1 MPNTNANAYE
11 GIPTYTKN
19 TIYKYNYKP
28 TYTSKCRCRHK
39 RICICIYTDKNKPRP
54 TPTNRPESLA
64 ATGAPACW
72 APAPQRKQTQ
82 AISQGF
88 STFSTELST
97 KPSRTVSPSDFLANV
112 HRTFSENLE
121 DFSKKGLHFQPIV
134 LSYYQQ
140 VGTQHCRVL
149 KIQEK
154 EVLQYETVSFAGSR
168 RGQAGRG

>member
-1 MPNTNANAYE
+1 MPNTNANAYDRIRPHTNAYQIQIQLQTHIHKQMQMQTQTHLHLHIHRQKQAQTHTHKQA
-11 GIPTYTKN
+11 G
-19 TIYKYNYKP
+19 KP
-28 TYTSKCRCRHK
+28 CGDGRAGV
-39 RICICIYTDKNKPRP
+39 
-54 TPTNRPESLA
+54 L
-64 ATGAPACW
+64 
-72 APAPQRKQTQ
+72 APAPQREQTQ

-97 KPSRTVSPSDFLANV
+97 RLSRPVSPSDFLANV

-140 VGTQHCRVL
+140 VGTPHCRVL

>member
-19 TIYKYNYKP
+19 TIYKYKP
-28 TYTSKCRCRHK
+28 IYTSKCRCRHK
-39 RICICIYTDKNKPRP
+39 RICICIYTGKNKPRP
-54 TPTNRPESLA
+54 KPKNRPESLA
-64 ATGAPACW
+64 ATGAPVCW
-72 APAPQRKQTQ
+72 APAPQRVQTQ
-82 AISQGF
+82 VISQGF

-97 KPSRTVSPSDFLANV
+97 RWSKPVGSLDFLANV

-140 VGTQHCRVL
+140 VGTPHCRVL

-168 RGQAGRG
+168 RGQAG

>member
-1 MPNTNANAYE
+1 MPNTNANAYDR
-11 GIPTYTKN
+11 IRTHTKYRYT
-19 TIYKYNYKP
+19 YKP

-54 TPTNRPESLA
+54 TPTNRPESLV
-64 ATGAPACW
+64 ATGAPVCW

-97 KPSRTVSPSDFLANV
+97 SLSKAVGSLDFLANV

-121 DFSKKGLHFQPIV
+121 DFSKKGLEIPTDCVII
-134 LSYYQQ
+134 LSIAWHS
-140 VGTQHCRVL
+140 TLSSAKNPR
-149 KIQEK
+149 K
-154 EVLQYETVSFAGSR
+154 
-168 RGQAGRG
+168 RGFTI